1 MLKDFVNSMKT
12 NIKTVVGC
20 VGGLVAGAFSVHA
33 DYPGH
38 SGLWRR
44 LTGGFLRYTSG
55 GDYIG
60 KVESVIPGAYK
71 ELVAAWK
78 KVEDKDGML
87 PENEKKKMKLNLL

>member
-1 MLKDFVNSMKT
+1 MKT

-33 DYPGH
+33 DYPGF

-55 GDYIG
+55 DIG

-71 ELVAAWK
+71 EC
-78 KVEDKDGML
+78 GM
-87 PENEKKKMKLNLL
+87 EEGGG